1 MSRTQDK
8 IDFMVEEYRKNQSLR
23 SIDLRDM
30 IRAKFGNDTDGHSI
44 KKAMMTVN
52 PDYKGKKRRNK
63 YVFSAA
69 ENGVTSMSKVK
80 ITKLYEAGSALGL
93 TAGTIRA
100 LVLQATRKVK
110 YVPDFTKEQLAL
122 AKERLIRTGKVCFA
136 ISKNGNLHLV
146 NSDRVI
152 IKDERGSNGDK
163 KVC

>member
-8 IDFMVEEYRKNQSLR
+8 IDFMAEEYRKNRSLKTL
-23 SIDLRDM
+23 DLRNLVK
-30 IRAKFGNDTDGHSI
+30 AKFGSDTDGRCI
-44 KKAMMTVN
+44 KKAILRVN
-52 PDYKGKKRRNK
+52 PDYKGKKRRGK

-80 ITKLYEAGSALGL
+80 ITKLYEAGSVLGL
-93 TAGTIRA
+93 TAGTVRA

-110 YVPDFTKEQLAL
+110 YVPDFTKEQLAQ
-122 AKERLIRTGKVCFA
+122 AKDRLIKTGKVCFA
-136 ISKNGNLHLV
+136 ISKTGNLRLV

-152 IKDERGSNGDK
+152 IKDKRGNNGGK